1 MGREFNESQKK
12 VLASSGNVL
21 VSASAGSGKT
31 TVMIEKIFLLM
42 KSGASI
48 NRMAVMTFSKAS
60 AADMKNR
67 LVKKLYE
74 AIRNGG
80 EEANIALKQ
89 LEAFPFSN
97 ICTIDSF
104 CYGLLKKYYAVIG
117 ADPSATP
124 LDPDESDRLWSE
136 SVDKAVEEYIEKGD
150 IRTINFLERY
160 ASGRRLDRV
169 KKLIDQL
176 KLFLAAQPDKEI
188 FFTED
193 FLSRYC
199 F

>member
-60 AADMKNR
+60 ATDMKNR
-67 LVKKLYE
+67 LVKKLYD

-80 EEANIALKQ
+80 EEAKIALKQ

-124 LDPDESDRLWSE
+124 LDPDESDRLWGE
-136 SVDKAVEEYIEKGD
+136 SVDKAVEEYIEKAFCA
-150 IRTINFLERY
+150 RST
-160 ASGRRLDRV
+160 
-169 KKLIDQL
+169 
-176 KLFLAAQPDKEI
+176 
-188 FFTED
+188 
-193 FLSRYC
+193 
-199 F
+199 